1 VFIFGELTT
10 IAKVNYKIIAG
21 RVLLDIGYPD
31 EFDILVHL
39 SEQSPDIAIGMNERY
54 NKEQGAG
61 DQGMMY
67 GYATSETKERIP
79 APLALAHK
87 IARRYKYLRE
97 NAYIGIFAPDGKCQ
111 VSYLYEND
119 KPIQIQTIVV
129 SAQTKCSIDTELLD
143 KIIRGEL
150 LKPLIGNLDCVNIL
164 VNPTGEF
171 LIGGPDADAG
181 LTGRKIIVDTYGG
194 FSHHGGG
201 AFSGKDT
208 SKVDRS
214 AAYYAIYAAKAFV
227 DAGLADRCE
236 VGVAYA
242 IGVSEPVSLYIDTF
256 GTRKL
261 SDEELLYLL
270 KLYFDFSPSNIRKE
284 IRLEKV
290 KFTNLSAFGHMGKI
304 DLNVQ
309 WENTKSKELHRF
321 YKSKAWQLAQTIKI
335 NATQGKCERCG
346 GVGEKVHHQI
356 RLTLSNLGD
365 TSVSLDQSNLELL
378 CMDCHNKEHGRFNKN
393 KLNFDKACNYIG

>member
-1 VFIFGELTT
+1 MRKVISSESVFDGHPDKICDRISDEILDEILKEDINARVAIETAIKNNTVYIFGEVTT
-10 IAKVNYKIIAG
+10 KANIDYSAVVNET
-21 RVLLDIGYPD
+21 LLDLGYTKRFNII
-31 EFDILVHL
+31 ENI
-39 SEQSPDIAIGMNERY
+39 SKQSPDIALGVDRRDS
-54 NKEQGAG
+54 KLQGAG

-129 SAQTKCSIDTELLD
+129 SAQTKCSIDPELLD
-143 KIIRGEL
+143 KIIRDEL
-150 LKPLIGNLDCVNIL
+150 LKPLIGSLEGINIL

-181 LTGRKIIVDTYGG
+181 LTGRKIIVGTYGG

-214 AAYYAIYAAKAFV
+214 AAYYARYAAKAFV

-242 IGVSEPVSLYIDTF
+242 IGVAEPVSLYIDTF
-256 GTRKL
+256 GTGKL

-284 IRLEKV
+284 IRLDKV
-290 KFTNLSAFGHMGKI
+290 KFTNLSAFGHMGRI
-304 DLNVQ
+304 DLDVQ
-309 WENTKSKELHRF
+309 WEDTE
-321 YKSKAWQLAQTIKI
+321 SKADELRDAYVKAKRTAQ
-335 NATQGKCERCG
+335 
-346 GVGEKVHHQI
+346 V
-356 RLTLSNLGD
+356 L
-365 TSVSLDQSNLELL
+365 
-378 CMDCHNKEHGRFNKN
+378 
-393 KLNFDKACNYIG
+393 